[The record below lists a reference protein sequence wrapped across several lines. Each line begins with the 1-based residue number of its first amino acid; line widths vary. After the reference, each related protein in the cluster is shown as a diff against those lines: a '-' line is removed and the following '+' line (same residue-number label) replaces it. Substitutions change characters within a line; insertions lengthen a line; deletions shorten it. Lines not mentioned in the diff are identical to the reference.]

1 MPLIAF
7 ITTPRRPNWRVRA
20 NIFCQRPSIKSGS
33 APISIGRKTLSMT
46 SRVAP
51 PPTPAS
57 PIPIT
62 RSSVSISTRRLP
74 RRDCMPP
81 ALP

>member
-1 MPLIAF
+1 
-7 ITTPRRPNWRVRA
+7 
-20 NIFCQRPSIKSGS
+20 
-33 APISIGRKTLSMT
+33 MT
-46 SRVAP
+46 SRVLP

-62 RSSVSISTRRLP
+62 RSSVSISTSRPP
-74 RRDCMPP
+74 RRACMPP